1 MGESEYE
8 KAIGKLRRRLELL
21 EAARKGRADVQRVSV
36 KKYHVRAHDVRAHT
50 RLFYRLKAA

>member
-1 MGESEYE
+1 MGEAEYE

-21 EAARKGRADVQRVSV
+21 EAARKGRADVRRVSV
-36 KKYHVRAHDVRAHT
+36 KPYRIRAHEVRAHT